1 MHTPTAFIL
10 RRADSPSYFNPG
22 DSPSHHLSHPLTAGP
37 HTLSKHISFFLC
49 CFLYFFIFSL
59 LSVLPPPHSSF
70 LLPPRIPLFV
80 SASSPSACPSLG
92 SSFAVVRVFPLLSLF
107 GRRLFISGHSSFL
120 AILLRR
126 VYLTT
131 SVIARLPVVRI
142 IGRQREAF
150 EQSRLAR
157 LPSDLSDYHELP
169 YEKFIAAEQ
178 DDR

>member
-59 LSVLPPPHSSF
+59 LSVLLPPPSSF